1 MSDLNHIPK
10 DKLADVQDAGVEIKI
25 WSDDLACTEFVDLFN
40 EKTQLSVDAL
50 VQAGLITEQR
60 KVEILNA

>member
-10 DKLADVQDAGVEIKI
+10 DKLADIQDTSVEIKI

-40 EKTQLSVDAL
+40 EKTQLSVEAF

-60 KVEILNA
+60 KVEILNV